1 MNFKYRLAT
10 KDSEMRILHTAD
22 WHLGRTLYQK
32 TRYDEFRQFLEWLIQ
47 TIRAH
52 SIDVLLVAGDVFDT
66 IAPSYRAQELYYD
79 FLSDLAKTNC
89 RHVVIIA
96 GNHDSPTFLEA
107 PRQLLKAMDVHVIGN
122 VTDPMDREVLLLRDT
137 EGNPELIVCAVPYL
151 RDRDIRKS
159 DALESLEVKELKLR
173 EGITNHYA
181 EVARI
186 ATSIRNALS
195 FPVPIIAMGHLY
207 TAGGETI
214 AGDGVRQLYVGNLA
228 HVESTIFPECF
239 DYVALGHLHV
249 PQNVNGSE
257 TIRFSGSPIPMG
269 FGEAHQRKFVNLVQW
284 VDNRAAVELIPVPQ
298 TQRLESIKGDWSCI
312 ERRLSE
318 LKPSKDSI
326 WLEISYCGLEPIPDL
341 REKIDKLIEGT
352 QLEPLRVT
360 DDRNSQTIL
369 SQGDFS
375 EDLAELQPIDIFKR
389 CLELNNVPEDQR
401 KELETAYEEIL
412 LQVRETAPQANT

>member
-1 MNFKYRLAT
+1 
-10 KDSEMRILHTAD
+10 MRILHTAD

-412 LQVRETAPQANT
+412 LQVRETAPQADT

>member
-412 LQVRETAPQANT
+412 LQVRETAPQADT

>member
-79 FLSDLAKTNC
+79 FLSELAKTNC

-122 VTDPMDREVLLLRDT
+122 VTDPMDREVLLLRDS

-352 QLEPLRVT
+352 ELEPLRVT
-360 DDRNSQTIL
+360 DDRISQTIL

-412 LQVRETAPQANT
+412 LQVRETAPQADT